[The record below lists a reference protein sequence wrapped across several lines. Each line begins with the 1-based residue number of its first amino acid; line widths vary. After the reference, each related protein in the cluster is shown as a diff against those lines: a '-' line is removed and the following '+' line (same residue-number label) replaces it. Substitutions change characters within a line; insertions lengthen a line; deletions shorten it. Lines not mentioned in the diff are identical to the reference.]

1 MFGIMQALSLYY
13 SGELDGFV
21 VFVMLVSAIL
31 GIFLRIR
38 VRCRVFIDSAGIH
51 IHFKHDGHE
60 LLLPRDHFASCILK
74 LSPHYRASSTI
85 ILSREHGLPADLWYV
100 TCTDEFMKD
109 SDVVK
114 YGLEYS
120 LERLARGKISEA
132 DLLEQPV
139 IMLQFGDA
147 GKTMQ
152 KFYRRFQEIWGRDT
166 TPQ

>member
-1 MFGIMQALSLYY
+1 MFVIMLAVGLTNDVSPGYF
-13 SGELDGFV
+13 DAFV
-21 VFVMLVSAIL
+21 IFGTAIL

-38 VRCRVFIDSAGIH
+38 IRYRVFIDSAGIH
-51 IHFKHDGHE
+51 IHFNDGHE

-139 IMLQFGDA
+139 IMLRFGDA

-152 KFYRRFQEIWGRDT
+152 KFYRRFQEMWGRDT
-166 TPQ
+166 IPQ